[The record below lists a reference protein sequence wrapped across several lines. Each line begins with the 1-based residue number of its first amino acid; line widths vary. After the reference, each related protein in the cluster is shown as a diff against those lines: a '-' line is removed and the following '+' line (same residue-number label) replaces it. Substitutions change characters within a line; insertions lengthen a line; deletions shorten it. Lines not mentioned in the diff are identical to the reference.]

1 MDTEDRVINR
11 RSEEALVSSCKDCL
25 GRERVDLT
33 HKVDNIVTALNTL
46 VSKVLKGK
54 VIVTSNMADFQV
66 TLQEIDS
73 ELTKFGLPMK
83 NSSNFAN
90 MDPQAAHSLGP
101 KSYGALKDEGLKEKN
116 EMLLDLVNQYGSNI
130 VA

>member
-11 RSEEALVSSCKDCL
+11 RSEEALVSSYKDCL

-73 ELTKFGLPMK
+73 ELTKFDLPMK

-90 MDPQAAHSLGP
+90 MDP
-101 KSYGALKDEGLKEKN
+101 
-116 EMLLDLVNQYGSNI
+116 
-130 VA
+130 